1 MNSFNIHILSADRL
15 FYEGPCESV
24 IVPSIDGQYG
34 VQAGH
39 NNVITAIVPGKLTY
53 RVPGGSEQVA
63 AISSGVLKVEGD
75 DVLIITESALLPEEI
90 DEARARR
97 SAEDA
102 REAMSQHQSR
112 QQYYSAQAQL
122 ARAISKLRLKSAY
135 IKGGTGRH

>member
-1 MNSFNIHILSADRL
+1 MNTFNIHILSADRL

-24 IVPSIDGQYG
+24 IVPALDGQYG

-53 RVPGGSEQVA
+53 RVPGQSEQVA
-63 AISSGVLKVEGD
+63 AVSSGVLKVEGG
-75 DVLIITESALLPEEI
+75 DVLILTESALLPEEI
-90 DEARARR
+90 DEERARR

-102 REAMSQHQSR
+102 REALLQHQSR

-122 ARAISKLRLKSAY
+122 ARAISKLRLKNAY
-135 IKGGTGRH
+135 IKGGSTH

>member
-24 IVPSIDGQYG
+24 VVPAIDGQYG

-39 NNVITAIVPGKLTY
+39 HNVITAVVPGKLTY
-53 RVPGGSEQVA
+53 RVPGQSEQVA

-90 DEARARR
+90 DEERARR

-102 REAMSQHQSR
+102 REALLQHQSR

-122 ARAISKLRLKSAY
+122 ARAISKLRLKSTY
-135 IKGGTGRH
+135 VKGGSGKH